1 SMIICPYGY
10 AIWERMQ
17 AVLDKIFKDKD
28 GEFYLLNYLST
39 KTLNLYLIKK
49 FLLNNWDQE
58 SIAKELSMNRFVVMN
73 DAKLVS
79 SINIKDIE
87 TLLYNLYNIE
97 KISRT
102 YYSDIKT
109 LLKLLFLKV
118 RIISNE

>member
-1 SMIICPYGY
+1 
-10 AIWERMQ
+10 
-17 AVLDKIFKDKD
+17 
-28 GEFYLLNYLST
+28 
-39 KTLNLYLIKK
+39 
-49 FLLNNWDQE
+49 
-58 SIAKELSMNRFVVMN
+58 ELSMNRFLEMH